1 MCPMR
6 PDEAATCRGW
16 VTKSEL
22 ATHLKMTTRW
32 IETQQRLGMPFL
44 PCGMANRYKIVEVEA
59 WIREYYRDRRRGPAG
74 KVGRS
79 DPVQTSG
86 RA

>member
-6 PDEAATCRGW
+6 SDEMTAGRGW
-16 VTKSEL
+16 VTKREL
-22 ATHLKMTTRW
+22 AGHLKMTTRW

-44 PCGMANRYKIVEVEA
+44 PCGMANRYKIAEVED
-59 WIREYYRDRRRGPAG
+59 WIREHYRDRRRGTAAID
-74 KVGRS
+74 GRR
-79 DPVQTSG
+79 DPVKTCG